1 MQAASKIDANAMLI
15 YVLEPGCRGPSG
27 RRFRGAERS
36 PPPSLRLVGYWLSLV
51 PRWRAEYSATTVEA
65 FLSLPHWEA

>member
-1 MQAASKIDANAMLI
+1 MQ
-15 YVLEPGCRGPSG
+15 GPSG